1 MPASPEPRWNFWID
15 RGGTFTDVIAQTP
28 SGEMR
33 IAKLLSVDP
42 ERYDDAAV
50 AAIRDLTA
58 TPSGPLPALEL
69 RLGTTIATNALL
81 ERTGEPVLLAI
92 TRGFG
97 DGLVI
102 GTQDRPD
109 IFARHIVRPP
119 PLFADVVEIDERVT
133 HEGDVLAPLDLSSA
147 RTALAAAHAR
157 GLRAIAIVLMHG
169 YRHTAHEAALA
180 DLAQEIGFTQ
190 ISVSHRVG
198 ALAKLVGRGDTSV
211 VDAYLSPVLRRY
223 VEGLE
228 AALGGAEPLFMQSNG
243 GLTPGHAFHGNDAVL
258 SGPAGGIVGMAETSA
273 HAGFCRVIGF
283 DMGGTSTDVSLY
295 AGRYE
300 RDNETIV
307 AGARIRAPM
316 LRIHTVAAGGG
327 SICRYEDGRLAV
339 GPASAGADPGPAC
352 YRRGGPLTITDCNV
366 VLGKLQALHFPHVFG
381 ASRNEPLYAEASFAR
396 LREVARAM
404 GGTAPEDIAESFIRI
419 AVADMAN
426 AIRTISIARGHDV
439 ARFALA
445 CFGGAGGQHACL
457 VAETLGID
465 TVLVHPLA
473 GVLSA
478 YGMGLADR
486 RVLRER
492 TLGMALSAETLPAIE
507 REAAALAAEA
517 RTALIAQGLD
527 AATIR
532 TEATALVRTQ
542 GSDSSFDIALGPV
555 ETMTAAFTAAFR
567 QRFGYAD
574 TGTLVVDMLRAE
586 AVSAG
591 AKDAGDTRPLAAASA
606 SPLETVEMWHEGAR
620 KPVPVFDRSG
630 LATDASIPGPALIV
644 DPVATTMVEPGWI
657 ATVDPDGVL
666 ILKRT
671 AARTLAAIGTT
682 RDPARLEIFAGMFM
696 GLAEEMG
703 AALRHSASSVN
714 IRERLDFS
722 CAVFAGDGSL
732 IANAPHIPVH
742 LGSMGESIR
751 TIRRRR
757 ANDGRGIR
765 RGDVYA
771 LNAPYDGG
779 THLPDITVIQPV
791 FATHDSATPDFF
803 VAARGHHAD
812 IGGISPGSMPPD
824 STRLDHEGIVFDNF
838 LLVEDGLLRESE
850 TRALLASGPY
860 PARNID
866 MNIADLAAQVAACAR
881 GTRGLLDACALYGA
895 PVVCAYMGH
904 VLDHAEDI
912 VRRLIP
918 TLSSGRFLYEL
929 DDGSVVQVAI
939 TVGSDATLDIDFTG
953 TSPQRQTNFNAPV
966 AVVRA
971 AVLYVLR
978 TLIDTPVPLNDGF
991 LRPVTI
997 RVPLGSM
1004 LNPGPEA
1011 AVVAGNVETSQV
1023 ITDALFGAL
1032 GALAGSQGTM
1042 NNFTFGNAR
1051 HQYYETIAGGSGAG
1065 PGFDGTDAV
1074 QTHMT
1079 NSRLTDPEIM
1089 EARFPVLVESF
1100 AIRTGSGG
1108 VGAYRGGDGVVR
1120 RIRFR
1125 EAMEAGILSNRRRIA
1140 PFGLAGGAPGALGIN
1155 RIERADGS
1163 VETLG
1168 ATASVEMAP
1177 GDLFIIETPG
1187 GGGFGSSA

>member
-1 MPASPEPRWNFWID
+1 
-15 RGGTFTDVIAQTP
+15 
-28 SGEMR
+28 
-33 IAKLLSVDP
+33 
-42 ERYDDAAV
+42 
-50 AAIRDLTA
+50 
-58 TPSGPLPALEL
+58 
-69 RLGTTIATNALL
+69 
-81 ERTGEPVLLAI
+81 
-92 TRGFG
+92 
-97 DGLVI
+97 
-102 GTQDRPD
+102 
-109 IFARHIVRPP
+109 
-119 PLFADVVEIDERVT
+119 
-133 HEGDVLAPLDLSSA
+133 
-147 RTALAAAHAR
+147 
-157 GLRAIAIVLMHG
+157 MHG

-180 DLAQEIGFTQ
+180 ELAADVGFTQ

-228 AALGGAEPLFMQSNG
+228 AALGGVEPLFMKSDG
-243 GLTPGHAFHGNDAVL
+243 GLTPGRRFHGKDAIL

-273 HAGFCRVIGF
+273 RAGFDRVIGF
-283 DMGGTSTDVSLY
+283 DMGGTSTDVALY

-300 RDNETIV
+300 RDNETMV
-307 AGARIRAPM
+307 AGVRIRAPM

-327 SICRYEDGRLAV
+327 SICRYGDGRLAV

-352 YRRGGPLTITDCNV
+352 YRRGGPPTITDCNV
-366 VLGKLQALHFPHVFG
+366 VLGKLQARHFPNVFG
-381 ASRNEPLYAEASFAR
+381 PDRNEPLDVDAAFAR
-396 LREVARAM
+396 LHEVAEAM
-404 GGTAPEDIAESFIRI
+404 GGGKVEDIAEAFVRI

-426 AIRTISIARGHDV
+426 AIKAISITRGHDV

-457 VAETLGID
+457 VAETLGIG
-465 TVLVHPLA
+465 TVLIHPLA

-486 RVLRER
+486 RELRER
-492 TLGMALSAETLPAIE
+492 TLGVALDDTTLTTIE
-507 REAAALAAEA
+507 REAAALSDETSEA
-517 RTALIAQGLD
+517 LVAQGL
-527 AATIR
+527 AADGIKV
-532 TEATALVRTQ
+532 EATALVRTQ
-542 GSDSSFDIALGPV
+542 GSDSSFEIALGPV
-555 ETMTAAFTAAFR
+555 DAMTAEFTAAFR

-574 TGTLVVDMLRAE
+574 TGPLVVDMLRAE

-591 AKDAGDTRPLAAASA
+591 AKQTGLATPVPTETAP
-606 SPLETVEMWHEGAR
+606 PLESIETWLTGIR
-620 KPVPVFDRSG
+620 RTTPVFDRNG
-630 LATDASIPGPALIV
+630 LAAGATLPGPALIV
-644 DPVATTMVEPGWI
+644 DPVATTMVEPDWT

-666 ILKRT
+666 ILTRT
-671 AARTLAAIGTT
+671 GVRSIAAVGTA

-696 GLAEEMG
+696 GIAEQMG

-751 TIRRRR
+751 AILRRR

-791 FATHDSATPDFF
+791 FADDDSTKPDFF

-812 IGGISPGSMPPD
+812 IGGISPGSMPPG
-824 STRLDHEGIVFDNF
+824 STSIDQEGVIFDNV
-838 LLVEDGLLRESE
+838 LLVEGGALREAE

-881 GTRGLLDACALYGA
+881 GAQGLLDACALYGSA
-895 PVVCAYMGH
+895 VVHAYMGH
-904 VLDHAEDI
+904 VQDHAEEV

-918 TLSSGRFLYEL
+918 TLSSGSFAYEL
-929 DDGSVVQVAI
+929 DNGSVVQVAVS
-939 TVGSDATLDIDFTG
+939 VGSEATLDVDFTG
-953 TSPQRQTNFNAPV
+953 TSPQQPTNFNAPV

-978 TLIDTPVPLNDGF
+978 ALTDTPVPLNDGF

-997 RVPLGSM
+997 RLPEGSM
-1004 LNPGPEA
+1004 LNPRPDA

-1042 NNFTFGNAR
+1042 NNFTFGNAA

-1065 PGFDGTDAV
+1065 PDFDGTDAV

-1079 NSRLTDPEIM
+1079 NSRLTDPEIL
-1089 EARFPVLVESF
+1089 EARFPVLVERF

-1108 VGAYRGGDGVVR
+1108 VGLHRGGDGVVR

-1125 EAMEAGILSNRRRIA
+1125 EAMDGGILSNRRRVP
-1140 PFGLAGGAPGALGIN
+1140 PFGLAGGSPGAPGIN
-1155 RIERADGS
+1155 RVERADGS

-1168 ATASVEMAP
+1168 ATASVAMGP
-1177 GDLFIIETPG
+1177 GDVFVIETPG
-1187 GGGFGSSA
+1187 GGGFGSDA